1 MTIDQQERKIRE
13 LELKVERLESFINR
27 INMIQYTENKPTA
40 QETIDLLVQRVNEI
54 TNKDKRRK

>member
-1 MTIDQQERKIRE
+1 MIIDQQERKIRE